1 VTDLLVSLV
10 LSLPLVGAYAIFAIG
25 IVLIY
30 RASRMLN
37 LAHGAMAMIPAYFLY
52 AITQAGVPVVIG
64 FPLGVLSGAL
74 LGLGVERFFVRRLRA
89 DGPTSQTVGT
99 VAVLGILVALA
110 ARVWGTSSL
119 DGVKIF
125 PQGELSISL
134 SAIRYGEIGLF
145 VVMLGVAFALFV
157 LIQRTDLGLIMRG
170 TAESRLA
177 ASLMGVNPDQITS
190 LTWALGGA
198 LAALAGILLAAV
210 TDLHPYRL
218 PLQVLPAFI
227 AALIGGMGSLP
238 GALIGAVIVGTIQS
252 FVSLLGSFG
261 KTQGAP
267 QLVLAV
273 VAIVVMASRGKSLAG
288 AEDSR
293 ASDSKAATP
302 SRPPKGMRPNERR
315 SFWWRNRWA
324 IGAVGGAAFMALP
337 FAPFVPS
344 SMLGTMNLAAAYSA
358 VAISLVLLTGWV
370 GQISLGHAALV
381 GIGAYGTGQVVA
393 RFGIPFPL
401 SLPVAALITGLA
413 AAVLG
418 GVALRVRGLYLAV
431 ATLIFSWMASE
442 FLFRQPWFIEHSQI
456 PDRAIGAPGTI
467 PYFDFTDRGTFF
479 LVAWAVVGALV
490 FGVANLRDSKTGRAF
505 FAIRGSEM
513 AAASLGIDVMR
524 YKLLAFA
531 LSGAIAGAAGNL
543 IMSDARVVT
552 SDQFTFN
559 ISLFFV
565 SVAVVG
571 GLTSLPGAVA
581 SGLLFAGLSE
591 LFFRVQALGTFLE
604 LVSSVLLAVTLLAY
618 RGGLASIPRRVQAL
632 VDARRDQ
639 VLAVVE
645 RLRSR
650 LPSSDD
656 VATPVALSAPMPT
669 PPRALDVPVLEALDV
684 DVVEVA
690 APVQELALAGAPTN
704 GHAPVPVPPPP
715 SRLVERIE
723 GLVARGARPLIEKK
737 DDDGPGAPLDFKAA
751 LQKAARPERD
761 PDDADGAGDASKARA
776 AIAAFRPSGDRE
788 ARRPL
793 IQAEHVTVRFGGLTA
808 VDDASLDVREGE
820 IVGLIGPNGAGKT
833 TFFNAIAGYNTPTEG
848 RIRLYG
854 KDVTNLPV
862 HRRARLGVARTF
874 QLIQLFSDLS
884 VYENLLVATHVHNPT
899 GVASHVAVTTRAL
912 KEERTGT
919 LRVDEILEL
928 LDLAD
933 IAERRTGDLPFGVL
947 RMVEVARALVT
958 GFRLIMLD
966 EPASGLDH
974 VETDR
979 LIEVL
984 RFVRGLGVSLL
995 LIEHDVRMVTGVSD
1009 YLYVLDQGH
1018 IIANGPPEDIQ
1029 RDPKVIA
1036 AYLGEAVPEAVA

>member
-1 VTDLLVSLV
+1 VTDLLISIV

-37 LAHGAMAMIPAYFLY
+37 LAHGAMAMMPAYFLY

-64 FPLGVLSGAL
+64 FPLGIAAGAA
-74 LGLGVERFFVRRLRA
+74 LGLGVERFFVRRLRD

-110 ARVWGTSSL
+110 ARIWGTAAL
-119 DGVKIF
+119 DGVRIF
-125 PQGELSISL
+125 PEGELSISL
-134 SAIRYGEIGLF
+134 SAIRYGALGLF
-145 VVMLGVAFALFV
+145 AVMLAVSFVLFV

-177 ASLMGVNPDQITS
+177 ASLMGVNPDRITS
-190 LTWALGGA
+190 FTWALGGA
-198 LAALAGILLAAV
+198 LAALAGILLAAI
-210 TDLHPYRL
+210 TELHPYRL

-227 AALIGGMGSLP
+227 AALLGGMGSLP
-238 GALIGAVIVGTIQS
+238 GALVGAAIVGTIQS

-261 KTQGAP
+261 RLQGAP

-273 VAIVVMASRGKSLAG
+273 VAIVVMASRGKSLVG
-288 AEDSR
+288 ADDSR
-293 ASDSKAATP
+293 GSSGPSAAAKAG
-302 SRPPKGMRPNERR
+302 PKGPRTQRN
-315 SFWWRNRWA
+315 SFWWKNRWA
-324 IGAVGGAAFMALP
+324 LAALAGGAVMALP

-344 SMLGTMNLAAAYSA
+344 SILGTLNLAAAYSV

-381 GIGAYGTGQVVA
+381 GIGAYGTGHVVA
-393 RFGIPFPL
+393 RFGVPFPL
-401 SLPVAALITGLA
+401 SLPLAAVITGVA

-418 GVALRVRGLYLAV
+418 AVALRVRGLYLAV

-442 FLFRQPWFIEHSQI
+442 FLFRQTWFIEHGQI
-456 PDRAIGAPGTI
+456 DARPIGAEGTI
-467 PYFDFTDRGTFF
+467 PYFDFGDRGTFF
-479 LVAWAVVGALV
+479 LLAWAVVGAVV
-490 FGVANLRDSKTGRAF
+490 FAAANLRDSKTGRAF

-531 LSGAIAGAAGNL
+531 LSGAIAGMAGNL
-543 IMSDARVVT
+543 IMSEARVVT
-552 SDQFTFN
+552 AEQFTFN

-618 RGGLASIPRRVQAL
+618 RGGLASLPRRLLQVYAQRREQAG
-632 VDARRDQ
+632 A
-639 VLAVVE
+639 LAE

-650 LPSSDD
+650 LPASD
-656 VATPVALSAPMPT
+656 
-669 PPRALDVPVLEALDV
+669 
-684 DVVEVA
+684 EVA
-690 APVQELALAGAPTN
+690 APVPVTFTATAAAEQPATTEVASELQVLPAGGDGPGHDRDVVAAASTN
-704 GHAPVPVPPPP
+704 GHAPP
-715 SRLVERIE
+715 RLVHRLE
-723 GLVARGARPLIEKK
+723 GLVARGARPLLEKREHE
-737 DDDGPGAPLDFKAA
+737 GPGAPLDFKAA
-751 LQKAARPERD
+751 LEKAAQPEVD
-761 PDDADGAGDASKARA
+761 PDAEDETDASRARA
-776 AIAAFRPSGDRE
+776 AIAAFRPAGERAE
-788 ARRPL
+788 RRPL

-808 VDDASLDVREGE
+808 VNDASLEVRQGE

-874 QLIQLFSDLS
+874 QLIQLFSDLT

-912 KEERTGT
+912 THERVGT
-919 LRVDEILEL
+919 HRVDEILDLLEL
-928 LDLAD
+928 RD

-958 GFRLIMLD
+958 GFRLVMLD

-1009 YLYVLDQGH
+1009 YLYVLDQGNM
-1018 IIANGPPEDIQ
+1018 IANGPPEEIQ

-1036 AYLGEAVPEAVA
+1036 AYLGEAVPEGAVA